1 MNRLYNLDYL
11 RGLAASG
18 IMVYHYLS
26 WTFGDFKSDTF
37 LGRLG
42 IYGVSLFYVLSGLTL
57 FHVYYNKMKPSKPE
71 VISFFRKRFYRIF
84 PLLWLATFAAI
95 LISEKSPD
103 WFDVFLNVTGL
114 FGFVKW
120 DTYFSPGIWSIG
132 NELVFYVFFPFF
144 VLFSRSNKYL
154 MVLLIAIITG
164 LYIYFAYFIIDA
176 NSTLSKQWYY
186 YVHPINQVFLF
197 LGGFLTGLIFGKL
210 KLSNYLSLLILV
222 AGLGLF
228 VFYPVSGDPVQLVSG
243 TNRLI
248 FTAACFLISI
258 AFYKSTFTLPRFLH
272 SPLSLLGE
280 ASYSVYLLHPIVFK
294 IAEMY
299 FFIPG
304 KDKAFSY
311 YILLIIVSLSATL
324 IFSYLI
330 YNYFEKY
337 FMKMGKTVSN
347 TQKAPEF

>member
-57 FHVYYNKMKPSKPE
+57 FHVYFNKMKPSKSE

-84 PLLWLATFAAI
+84 PLLWLATIAAI
-95 LISEKSPD
+95 VISEKSPD
-103 WFDVFLNVTGL
+103 WFDVFLNLSGL
-114 FGFVKW
+114 FGFLKW
-120 DTYFSPGIWSIG
+120 DSYFSPGIWSIG

-144 VLFSRSNKYL
+144 VLFSKSKRIL
-154 MVLLIAIITG
+154 MVLLTTIITA
-164 LYIYFAYFIIDA
+164 LYIYFAFFVIDA
-176 NSTLSKQWYY
+176 NSTLSRQWYY

-197 LGGFLTGLIFGKL
+197 LGGFLIGLFFGNF
-210 KLSNYLSLLILV
+210 KLSNYLSLSMLA

-228 VFYPVSGDPVQLVSG
+228 VFYPVSGDTVHLVSG
-243 TNRLI
+243 ANRLI

-258 AFYKSTFTLPRFLH
+258 AFYKFTYNIPVFFH
-272 SPLSLLGE
+272 KPLSLLGE
-280 ASYSVYLLHPIVFK
+280 ASYSIYLLHPIVYK
-294 IAEMY
+294 MAEIY
-299 FFIPG
+299 LFPPG
-304 KDKAFSY
+304 KDKAYSH
-311 YILLIIVSLSATL
+311 YIFLVIVSLSATL
-324 IFSYLI
+324 LFGYFIF
-330 YNYFEKY
+330 NYFEKY

-347 TQKAPEF
+347 AEKVVKI